1 MTDKLYNG
9 FREGRAPGDHKP
21 NNQVRGMT
29 QETMTKEQILEK
41 HAGGERMT
49 FVYSSEALFSME
61 EYAQQQLSA
70 ERERLEGLIKNEPV
84 SFFLV
89 NIMRSLPNDKWP
101 DLINALNERC
111 SLPTAE
117 RERAGKLVEAVQ
129 SFVQASDDFNIG
141 YINRN
146 GEITRCGIAA
156 LSVAFNAAEKRLRIA
171 LTESN
176 KP

>member
-1 MTDKLYNG
+1 MTIQEFLTNKGLLTHSKSV
-9 FREGRAPGDHKP
+9 FVISGDFGTVTL
-21 NNQVRGMT
+21 N
-29 QETMTKEQILEK
+29 EL
-41 HAGGERMT
+41 
-49 FVYSSEALFSME
+49 LE
-61 EYAQQQLSA
+61 EYAQQQLS
-70 ERERLEGLIKNEPV
+70 
-84 SFFLV
+84 
-89 NIMRSLPNDKWP
+89 
-101 DLINALNERC
+101 
-111 SLPTAE
+111 AE

>member
-41 HAGGERMT
+41 HAKVRIFDNLYTGNEI
-49 FVYSSEALFSME
+49 VSCQCVLPAME
-61 EYAQQQLSA
+61 EYAQQKVAA
-70 ERERLEGLIKNEPV
+70 EL
-84 SFFLV
+84 
-89 NIMRSLPNDKWP
+89 
-101 DLINALNERC
+101 
-111 SLPTAE
+111 
-117 RERAGKLVEAVQ
+117 ERAGKLVEAVQ

>member
-1 MTDKLYNG
+1 
-9 FREGRAPGDHKP
+9 
-21 NNQVRGMT
+21 MT
-29 QETMTKEQILEK
+29 QTMTKEQILEK
-41 HAGGERMT
+41 HHKKNS
-49 FVYSSEALFSME
+49 VYATSNEKHTTLDAME
-61 EYAQQQLSA
+61 EYAQQQLS
-70 ERERLEGLIKNEPV
+70 
-84 SFFLV
+84 
-89 NIMRSLPNDKWP
+89 
-101 DLINALNERC
+101 
-111 SLPTAE
+111 AE

>member
-1 MTDKLYNG
+1 MT
-9 FREGRAPGDHKP
+9 
-21 NNQVRGMT
+21 T
-29 QETMTKEQILEK
+29 QEFVKKEQISRKLNSIRLCLQA
-41 HAGGERMT
+41 HPDNQPG
-49 FVYSSEALFSME
+49 SEFE
-61 EYAQQQLSA
+61 DRIYDIEYIEQKLS
-70 ERERLEGLIKNEPV
+70 
-84 SFFLV
+84 
-89 NIMRSLPNDKWP
+89 
-101 DLINALNERC
+101 
-111 SLPTAE
+111 AE